1 MIRVSLTTIA
11 VIGMRKVTILTDGG
25 TDLKTEIIDKYELT
39 ILPYR
44 IIFGDDVY
52 FTYGND
58 NTSISRDEFYSRL
71 AKCGKDDL
79 PHTSI
84 PSPGLMM
91 KSFDEALL
99 KHDSVL
105 AILLSS
111 NQSGTIDSARRLLEN
126 RYPDK
131 DITIFDSNQIMSGIS
146 VQVLFAAQLAAE
158 GKSKEEI
165 IAKLNELRA
174 QVRTIFVFQNLHYL
188 YLGGRI
194 GRAKKL
200 MASALNMNPVL
211 YVEDGIMEG
220 LGVLKKNKLIP
231 QLKHYATKVVQNA
244 KTNDIFLWHTRNE
257 VIANEIYQAMQ
268 EANTTGVTIHYQEA
282 SPLPAVYGGPNG
294 LSISYIGDWEKKWLF
309 S

>member
-1 MIRVSLTTIA
+1 
-11 VIGMRKVTILTDGG
+11 MRKVTILTDGG
-25 TDLKTEIIDKYELT
+25 SDLKTEIIDKYELT
-39 ILPYR
+39 IIPYR
-44 IIFGDDVY
+44 IIFGNDVY

-58 NTSISRDEFYSRL
+58 NTSITRDEFYTRL
-71 AKCGKDDL
+71 AKCGKEDL
-79 PHTSI
+79 PNTSI

-91 KSFDEALL
+91 KAFDEALT
-99 KHDSVL
+99 KSDSVL

-111 NQSGTIDSARRLLEN
+111 NQSGTIDSAKRILEN

-131 DITIFDSNQIMSGIS
+131 DITIFDSNQIMSGIG
-146 VQVLFAAQLAAE
+146 VQVLYAAQLAAE

-165 IAKLNELRA
+165 IAKLSELNA
-174 QVRTIFVFQNLHYL
+174 QVRTIFVFQNLNYL

-200 MASALNMNPVL
+200 MATALNMNPVL
-211 YVEDGIMEG
+211 YVDDGIMEG
-220 LGVLKKNKLIP
+220 LGVLKKGKLIP
-231 QLKHYATKVVQNA
+231 QLKHYATNAVQNA

-257 VIANEIYQAMQ
+257 VIADEIYQPMK
-268 EANTTGVTIHYQEA
+268 EANTTGKTIHYQEA

-294 LSISYIGDWEKKWLF
+294 LSITYIGDWDKKWLF